1 MVTDVVVTRP
11 YIVPDKLTLAVMHKK
26 MVSVVIKMMDVRIWL
41 MMKHRRGGRGHKPTM
56 QTIIIRLIN
65 N

>member
-1 MVTDVVVTRP
+1 MVTDVVVARP

-26 MVSVVIKMMDVRIWL
+26 MVSVVIKIMDVRIWL
-41 MMKHRRGGRGHKPTM
+41 MMKSRRGGGGHKTTM